1 MPFAD
6 VQGMKQNADIRE
18 IALLGLCDRL
28 GRKGADRRREEEN
41 IRTFMKKANCIQ
53 EGNHMKPNPDNR
65 ADNLDKI
72 RHNMDMTIENIH
84 RADEMIEKTSDE
96 KMKRDL
102 KAKNE
107 HRIEALGGMRREIRD
122 ETNAAKN
129 DRLQ

>member
-1 MPFAD
+1 
-6 VQGMKQNADIRE
+6 
-18 IALLGLCDRL
+18 
-28 GRKGADRRREEEN
+28 
-41 IRTFMKKANCIQ
+41 
-53 EGNHMKPNPDNR
+53 
-65 ADNLDKI
+65 
-72 RHNMDMTIENIH
+72 MDMTIENIH

-107 HRIEALGGMRREIRD
+107 RRIEALGGMRREIRD

>member
-1 MPFAD
+1 
-6 VQGMKQNADIRE
+6 
-18 IALLGLCDRL
+18 
-28 GRKGADRRREEEN
+28 
-41 IRTFMKKANCIQ
+41 
-53 EGNHMKPNPDNR
+53 
-65 ADNLDKI
+65 
-72 RHNMDMTIENIH
+72 MTIENIH